1 MSSELREQFFTTIIH
16 FRKLESALSAECE
29 MQMNEMVIL
38 HSIAGTCCQ
47 ECPCMNLDVPKMQ
60 KKLHIS
66 KPAISYILNTL
77 EKKNYITREIDPK
90 DRRKVSISATPE
102 GRAAADRSAHRSGR
116 SVFRSLLRPEI
127 IWLFR
132 YSRGRCQ
139 GAVLS
144 RSPVAERR
152 HLDRVLCGI
161 TCPLRYAPS
170 ESVVAGTISFVIA
183 DVCKQINSSL

>member
-1 MSSELREQFFTTIIH
+1 MDSELREQFFSTIVH
-16 FRKLESALSAECE
+16 FRKLESILSSECE

-38 HSIAGTCCQ
+38 QSIAGTCCR

-102 GRAAADRSAHRSGR
+102 GKTAAEESMKRYDELWS
-116 SVFRSLLRPEI
+116 EI
-127 IWLFR
+127 LMQFGEENMKELIRLIQELDCLYETF
-132 YSRGRCQ
+132 SR
-139 GAVLS
+139 
-144 RSPVAERR
+144 
-152 HLDRVLCGI
+152 
-161 TCPLRYAPS
+161 
-170 ESVVAGTISFVIA
+170 
-183 DVCKQINSSL
+183 

>member
-38 HSIAGTCCQ
+38 HSIAGTCCP

-102 GRAAADRSAHRSGR
+102 GRAAAEQSMKKYDEIWSEILDRFGEDNMRQLID
-116 SVFRSLLRPEI
+116 LLTD
-127 IWLFR
+127 LDDL
-132 YSRGRCQ
+132 YS
-139 GAVLS
+139 VLS
-144 RSPVAERR
+144 S
-152 HLDRVLCGI
+152 DR
-161 TCPLRYAPS
+161 
-170 ESVVAGTISFVIA
+170 
-183 DVCKQINSSL
+183 K

>member
-102 GRAAADRSAHRSGR
+102 GRAAAE
-116 SVFRSLLRPEI
+116 L
-127 IWLFR
+127 
-132 YSRGRCQ
+132 
-139 GAVLS
+139 
-144 RSPVAERR
+144 
-152 HLDRVLCGI
+152 
-161 TCPLRYAPS
+161 
-170 ESVVAGTISFVIA
+170 
-183 DVCKQINSSL
+183 